1 MRQIYSIADPHANF
15 PYSGMNWIFS
25 STGGI
30 ELSKQVSIDDVISKK
45 RLFKNKLYLK
55 PNHTLKSLADVLHR
69 NNEVLDYYEFM
80 KDIFDGVSPNNLFI
94 YGKPGLGKTLLTKL
108 IFEEI
113 QKEAENHGIDLL
125 VIPINCDEAITE
137 HSILQKIVEQFPTP
151 NNEPKKKLGYSIGRH
166 NGYLHYLIDY
176 YPGIIVFV
184 LDELDKA
191 ESPEMINKIIRV
203 ESKTSGQFPTVVGI
217 TNDSKLKDSFPP
229 QLKSVLCENSLI
241 IHPYDAEQLLDII
254 NARIEIA
261 FHSGVIDYMVPQLC
275 AAFAAQE
282 HGDVRR
288 AIDLLR
294 VGGEIAE
301 REGADIVTE
310 NDVRR
315 ADESI
320 ELNKTI
326 EIIKTLPTQS
336 KVALLSA
343 IFVLEHGTQVDTEA
357 LYTIYRRICKVLD
370 IAILTQRR
378 ITYLLDEL
386 IQLKVIESDI
396 LNKGR
401 HGRKKVLLK
410 VAEMN
415 STKET
420 LLQDDRLKAIA
431 DTPKA
436 ELFCAF
442 HNMFKT

>member
-1 MRQIYSIADPHANF
+1 MFFFNRRD
-15 PYSGMNWIFS
+15 
-25 STGGI
+25 
-30 ELSKQVSIDDVISKK
+30 ELSKQVSIYDVINKR

-69 NNEVLDYYEFM
+69 NSEIRDYYEFM

-94 YGKPGLGKTLLTKL
+94 YGKPGLGKTLLTRL
-108 IFEEI
+108 VFEEI
-113 QKEAENHGIDLL
+113 QKEAENQGIDLL

-166 NGYLHYLIDY
+166 NDYLHYLIDY
-176 YPGIIVFV
+176 YQGIIVII

-191 ESPEMINKIIRV
+191 ESPEMINKIIRI
-203 ESKTSGQFPTVVGI
+203 ESKTSGQFPTVIGI

-241 IHPYDAEQLLDII
+241 INPYDAEELLDII

-261 FHSGVIDYMVPQLC
+261 FHPDVIDQMVAPLC

-310 NDVRR
+310 NDIRR
-315 ADESI
+315 ADELI

-326 EIIKTLPTQS
+326 EIVKTLPTQS

-343 IFVLEHGTQVDTEA
+343 IFVLEHGTQPDTGT
-357 LYTIYRRICKVLD
+357 LYTMYKRMCNVLD
-370 IAILTQRR
+370 IDILTQRR
-378 ITYLLDEL
+378 ITDLLDEL
-386 IQLKVIESDI
+386 IQLRVIESDI
-396 LNKGR
+396 LYKGR
-401 HGRKKVLLK
+401 YGRKKVILK

-415 STKET
+415 LTKET
-420 LLQDDRLKAIA
+420 LLEDYRLKPIA

-436 ELFCAF
+436 ELFSVLYKIF
-442 HNMFKT
+442 S